1 MNVLRVLIVEDHP
14 ATAELLCKWVESAGH
29 QFHLSR
35 TGFQALQAAPKFQPH
50 VVLLDIGLPDM
61 NGWEL
66 AQELRQSPG
75 LSDPKI
81 IAVTA
86 YQTSEDRRKSQ
97 EAGINYHLGKPVSRN
112 EILAMLTQASE

>member
-1 MNVLRVLIVEDHP
+1 MNILRVLIVEDHP

-29 QFHLSR
+29 QFQLAR
-35 TGFQALQAAPKFQPH
+35 TGFQALQAAPKFEPQ

-61 NGWEL
+61 DGWEL
-66 AQELRQSPG
+66 AKEMRQAPG
-75 LSDPKI
+75 LNDPKI

-86 YQTSEDRRKSQ
+86 FQTSEDRQKSKQ
-97 EAGINYHLGKPVSRN
+97 AGIDYHLGKPVSKN